1 MNEKIQNLIK
11 ELAAKCAN
19 DDLGMSV
26 SVVDEKGEVVLG
38 QAGNDSLVAW
48 SVYRQYEK
56 TKRDLQNNNCNCETH
71 GTLKQLFGIEYEDPE
86 FEEWYQD
93 FLRFAEKMDRK
104 KGGIKF

>member
-11 ELAAKCAN
+11 ELAAECAN

-56 TKRDLQNNNCNCETH
+56 QNVICRIIIAIVK
-71 GTLKQLFGIEYEDPE
+71 LMVL
-86 FEEWYQD
+86 
-93 FLRFAEKMDRK
+93 
-104 KGGIKF
+104 

>member
-1 MNEKIQNLIK
+1 MGPVQCMECMYSFAYSRVI
-11 ELAAKCAN
+11 
-19 DDLGMSV
+19 
-26 SVVDEKGEVVLG
+26 
-38 QAGNDSLVAW
+38 W
-48 SVYRQYEK
+48 Y
-56 TKRDLQNNNCNCETH
+56 CNCETH

>member
-11 ELAAKCAN
+11 ELAAECAN

-26 SVVDEKGEVVLG
+26 SVVDEKGEVALG

-48 SVYRQYEK
+48 SVYQQYEK
-56 TKRDLQNNNCNCETH
+56 TKRDLQNNKCNCETH
-71 GTLKQLFGIEYEDPE
+71 GTLKQLIGIEYEDPE